1 MIQIEKEKFIK
12 DEKKEIVIKSLP
24 KMKNEKI
31 IEKETLEECN
41 INT

>member
-12 DEKKEIVIKSLP
+12 DEKNEIVAKSLP
-24 KMKNEKI
+24 NMKNEKI